1 MTILPPGSILQIM
14 HFLDKIK
21 ILRPGFFIEMGPG
34 NGTLSK
40 VLLEHKWMGVG
51 VEEDKNT
58 ALGLTIKFKEYLE
71 QGQYKVINKNFF
83 ETNFRR
89 KADLVLSSMV
99 IEHLAPKQEL
109 AFFNKSKVLLKKT
122 GLLLCYVP
130 GSPTNWGIEDVIAG
144 HYRRYTMSRIRQKL
158 ISSGWMP
165 LNVEGLTYPLSN
177 VLLPV
182 SNYLVNRYESKKIK
196 MSLKKKTLLSG
207 RREVP
212 LKTKFPV
219 CLKIFLNSFAL
230 YPFHCLQTIFKTHP
244 KSLTIF
250 FEAAP
255 KYGSMPS

>member
-1 MTILPPGSILQIM
+1 MAILPPGTILQKI
-14 HFLDKIK
+14 HFLQKIK
-21 ILRPGFFIEMGPG
+21 NIRPGFFIEIGPG
-34 NGTLSK
+34 NGVLSR
-40 VLLEHKWMGVG
+40 VLLEHKWRGVG
-51 VEEDKNT
+51 VEEDTNS
-58 ALGLTIKFKEYLE
+58 ALALTKKLKEYLE
-71 QGQYKVINKNFF
+71 RGQYRVVNENFF
-83 ETNFRR
+83 KINYKR

-144 HYRRYTMSRIRQKL
+144 HYRRYTMSRIRRKL

-255 KYGSMPS
+255 KYGPMPS